1 MENAGPEN
9 DRPNREAE
17 KKATEHCSRESRQL
31 FVRSAFQAVF
41 FAVHHFPP
49 VLHFFVAPDQPPLSK
64 KHPVFAPVLEAG
76 AAAAERVREAPPN

>member
-31 FVRSAFQAVF
+31 FVRSAFSPSPAF
-41 FAVHHFPP
+41 FRRSRS
-49 VLHFFVAPDQPPLSK
+49 APALK